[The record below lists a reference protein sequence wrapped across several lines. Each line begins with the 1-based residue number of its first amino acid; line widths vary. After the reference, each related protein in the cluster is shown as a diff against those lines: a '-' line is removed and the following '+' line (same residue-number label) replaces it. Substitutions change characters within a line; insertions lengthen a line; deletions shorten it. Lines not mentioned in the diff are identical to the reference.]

1 MWKYPHALSIPGF
14 HSLSILSFDVPYA
27 CGVRAHIMLL
37 SIQGFL
43 SDKKEKEKR
52 KKFQKSL
59 LLSNT
64 Q

>member
-1 MWKYPHALSIPGF
+1 
-14 HSLSILSFDVPYA
+14 
-27 CGVRAHIMLL
+27 VRAHIMLL

-59 LLSNT
+59 LLTNT